1 MVLNLDPGLLRAEL
15 ALQEA
20 SLASDGMG
28 GRTETWT
35 TVATVFARI
44 EPVAARSTFGA
55 DQTIET
61 VTHRI
66 TIRRREDIRS
76 GMRFVK
82 SGRIF
87 EITTIHDPDETGRYL
102 VCSAKEEGR

>member
-1 MVLNLDPGLLRAEL
+1 MTVNLDPGLLRAEF

-28 GRTETWT
+28 GHSETWAT
-35 TVATVFARI
+35 IATVFARI
-44 EPVAARSTFGA
+44 EPVAVRSVFGA
-55 DQTIET
+55 DQNLEM

-66 TIRRREDIRS
+66 TIRRRDDVRS

-82 SGRIF
+82 SDRIF
-87 EITTIHDPDETGRYL
+87 EIRTVHDPDETGRYL
-102 VCSAKEEGR
+102 VCSVEEEGR